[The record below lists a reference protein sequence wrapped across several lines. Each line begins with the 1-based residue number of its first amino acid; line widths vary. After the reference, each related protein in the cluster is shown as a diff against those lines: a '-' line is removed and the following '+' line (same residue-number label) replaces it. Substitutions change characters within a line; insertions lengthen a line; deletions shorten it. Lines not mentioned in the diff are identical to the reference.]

1 MKFKLLNYLSSI
13 VVIIGGI
20 ALVTLII
27 VIAWAVWGRYIL
39 NNSPTW
45 TEKLALLLILVVAL
59 PISAVC
65 LRENSHLSIGFLT
78 DKLSKNNRRRVEILV
93 SLSLIG
99 FGAGMA
105 YYSYLLVLKVWK
117 FKIPLLNI
125 SQGYQ
130 YLPLVITGSLIVIF
144 MLERVWF
151 LIVNNKTTRNK
162 ASSNTDTAASL
173 VPNHSPDNH
182 QKGEK

>member
-1 MKFKLLNYLSSI
+1 MKFKLLNYLSSV

-20 ALVTLII
+20 ALVTLIV
-27 VIAWAVWGRYIL
+27 VIAWAVWGRYVL
-39 NNSPTW
+39 NDSPTW

-78 DKLSKNNRRRVEILV
+78 DKLSKKNRQRVEIIV
-93 SLSLIG
+93 SFSLIG

-151 LIVNNKTTRNK
+151 LMTSNKITNYEVSINSDK
-162 ASSNTDTAASL
+162 AASL
-173 VPNHSPDNH
+173 VSNNLQENH